1 MRPFFRPATEARAA
15 LESIFPELV
24 GTAWHLKSPYDDSYQ
39 CIAWSAGATDRK
51 WWPTNNPQ
59 VSYWPEGVPVDET
72 VQSFVQAF
80 ATLGYKDSQNAYF
93 KLGFQKVAIY
103 ASSIGLVRHM
113 ARQHFLGR
121 GWLSKP
127 GSLEDLL
134 HPTLESIEGDP
145 SPTSND
151 YGVVVQILERSWWTA
166 ARHGLFK
173 AWRTAL
179 KFWIWRIVH

>member
-1 MRPFFRPATEARAA
+1 
-15 LESIFPELV
+15 
-24 GTAWHLKSPYDDSYQ
+24 
-39 CIAWSAGATDRK
+39 
-51 WWPTNNPQ
+51 
-59 VSYWPEGVPVDET
+59 VDET

-80 ATLGYKDSQNAYF
+80 ATLGYKDSQSAYF

-173 AWRTAL
+173 AWETAL